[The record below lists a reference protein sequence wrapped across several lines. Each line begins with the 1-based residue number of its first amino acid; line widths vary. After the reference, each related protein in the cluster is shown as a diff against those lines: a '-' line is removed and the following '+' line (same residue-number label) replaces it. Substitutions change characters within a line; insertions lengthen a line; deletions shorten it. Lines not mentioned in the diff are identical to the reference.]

1 MSATGARLEPELS
14 SEPRQRLQWSQGG
27 EWTGDHNDDNDDD
40 DDDDEN
46 NDENDNDDHVQV
58 NVISVVIMMMLMMM
72 IRTLHWRGNVFTR
85 SAEVKTRRVRAHQA
99 PHHGN
104 ILSLS

>member
-14 SEPRQRLQWSQGG
+14 SGSRQRLQWSQGG